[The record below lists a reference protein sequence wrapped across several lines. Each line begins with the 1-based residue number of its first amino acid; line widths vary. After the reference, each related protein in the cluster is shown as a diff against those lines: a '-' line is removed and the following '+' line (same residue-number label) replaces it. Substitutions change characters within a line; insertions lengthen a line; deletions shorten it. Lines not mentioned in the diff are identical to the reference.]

1 GVGAERKISL
11 MPGEFQACCV
21 SRRWHV
27 AGRGRQIG
35 RRRPGISCFPPEV
48 GGVAADGSIHNGSV
62 RRRNGVLPDARFGVP
77 ARRGFHRGFCLD
89 YLVISP
95 SPFRET
101 KAKLLMESA
110 LSIARV
116 LKRRKRNSFVS
127 PACISVKNF
136 CKDALDKVIMTP

>member
-1 GVGAERKISL
+1 
-11 MPGEFQACCV
+11 
-21 SRRWHV
+21 
-27 AGRGRQIG
+27 
-35 RRRPGISCFPPEV
+35 RRPGISCFPPEV

-136 CKDALDKVIMTP
+136 CKDALDKVIMTPLRLLWVAGRSNLASSTRRTICSSSFAVTRQC